1 MIRVQRLLPIEIIK
15 GLNNMDKGYKNHW
28 IVGIRELLALLLLG
42 FVGFYINRYIRI
54 EGLYM
59 DDLYMW
65 SCYGE
70 QSFWEFA
77 FPIGTST
84 RFRPV
89 YWIATYLEM
98 MLVRNHPGLFV
109 PVNIIL
115 NVLTAY
121 LIYGFARKL
130 SRGNFPVALLAGGM
144 YLISH
149 FSYYQIGQAL
159 GLLETMSLFMAIL
172 ILWLLHDFLTDGK
185 TRHFYLACL
194 TYFLLVFSHERYL
207 ALLPLFYL
215 ALLFAPRRKNTGA
228 MSSAE
233 KRGRIFRFL
242 LPLLML
248 LVIIGI
254 RRYAIGTALPA
265 GTGGTEVTDT
275 FSLGQAL
282 QFSFQQVM
290 YLFGVNIGPTYLAGI
305 SWADFSPVYRKLVY
319 LSWIPLAI
327 LVLSYLVLS
336 LRDGRFAI
344 AKKNREFWGRNLL
357 FLAFIALC
365 IGCSSI
371 TIRVEMRWVY
381 VSYAASLLYLSL
393 MCGECTDLLG
403 RGRAEKRYR
412 AAEGEGSRKVLS
424 LSATREK
431 RAYGQRL
438 GRMAAIVFTIPWIM
452 YAGCMAPVERY
463 DRAHFYDIYFWED
476 QDRMN
481 SLAAETVLKYG
492 TDAVLGK
499 QVYILENS
507 YGMSDFYARTFF
519 KVYDPEKTG
528 QGTEIHFVDSVE
540 ALAGLGLT
548 QENALV
554 LQEVPA
560 ARGYQDITEEVLP

>member
-1 MIRVQRLLPIEIIK
+1 
-15 GLNNMDKGYKNHW
+15 MDTRYKNKW
-28 IVGIRELLALLLLG
+28 ISRAQALAALLLLG
-42 FVGFYINRYIRI
+42 LVGFYINRYIRI

-115 NVLTAY
+115 NILTAY
-121 LIYGFARKL
+121 LIYAFARRL
-130 SRGNFPVALLAGGM
+130 SKGNFPVSVLAGGM

-149 FSYYQIGQAL
+149 FAYYQIAQAL
-159 GLLETMSLFMAIL
+159 GLLETMSLFMAIV
-172 ILWLLHDFLTDGK
+172 ILWLLYDFIAEGK
-185 TRHFYLACL
+185 GRQFYLANL

-207 ALLPLFYL
+207 ALFPLFYL
-215 ALLFAPRRKNTGA
+215 ALLFAPRRKASGV

-233 KRGRIFRFL
+233 KRGRSFRFL
-242 LPLLML
+242 LPLLLL

-275 FSLGQAL
+275 FSLSQAL
-282 QFSFQQVM
+282 QFSLQQVM
-290 YLFGVNIGPTYLAGI
+290 YLFGVNIGPTYLSGI
-305 SWADFSPVYRKLVY
+305 SWSDFAPLYRKLVY
-319 LSWIPLAI
+319 CSWLPLGI

-336 LRDGRFAI
+336 ARNGRFAL
-344 AKKNREFWGRNLL
+344 KNREFWGKNLL

-371 TIRVEMRWVY
+371 TIRVEMRWIY
-381 VSYAASLLYLSL
+381 VSYAACLLYLSL
-393 MCGECTDLLG
+393 MCGACTEMLG
-403 RGRAEKRYR
+403 MGRAEKRYR
-412 AAEGEGSRKVLS
+412 EAEGGGTRKVLS

-431 RAYGQRL
+431 RAYGKRL
-438 GRMAAIVFTIPWIM
+438 GRLAAVFFTALWIM
-452 YAGCMAPVERY
+452 YAGLLAPVERY
-463 DRAHFYDIYFWED
+463 DRAHFKDIYFWED

-481 SLAAETVLKYG
+481 SLAEQTVLKYG
-492 TDAVLGK
+492 TDSVLGK
-499 QVYILENS
+499 QVYILGNS

-528 QGTEIHFVDSVE
+528 QGTRIHFVDTVE
-540 ALAGLGLT
+540 ELAGLGLT
-548 QENALV
+548 KDNAIV
-554 LQEVPA
+554 LRELPE
-560 ARGYQDITEEVLP
+560 ARGYQDITEEVLS

>member
-1 MIRVQRLLPIEIIK
+1 
-15 GLNNMDKGYKNHW
+15 MDTRYRNKW
-28 IVGIRELLALLLLG
+28 IDGGQAVLALLLLG
-42 FVGFYINRYIRI
+42 LVGFYINRYIRI

-121 LIYGFARKL
+121 LIYSFARRL
-130 SRGNFPVALLAGGM
+130 SKGNFPVAVLAGGM

-149 FSYYQIGQAL
+149 FAYYQIGQAL
-159 GLLETMSLFMAIL
+159 GLLETMSLFMAL
-172 ILWLLHDFLTDGK
+172 VILWLLYDFLQEGK
-185 TRHFYLACL
+185 ARQYYLANL

-207 ALLPLFYL
+207 ALFPLFYL
-215 ALLFAPRRKNTGA
+215 ALLFGPRRRSVGA

-233 KRGRIFRFL
+233 KRGRCFRFL
-242 LPLLML
+242 LPLLL
-248 LVIIGI
+248 LLLIIGI

-282 QFSFQQVM
+282 QFSLQQVM
-290 YLFGVNIGPTYLAGI
+290 YLFGVNIGPTYLSGI
-305 SWADFSPVYRKLVY
+305 SWTDFAPLYRKLVY
-319 LSWIPLAI
+319 LSWLPLGI
-327 LVLSYLVLS
+327 LVLSYLLLS
-336 LRDGRFAI
+336 VRNGRFQL
-344 AKKNREFWGRNLL
+344 KNREFWGRNIL

-371 TIRVEMRWVY
+371 TIRVEMRWIY
-381 VSYAASLLYLSL
+381 VSYAACLLYLSL
-393 MCGECTDLLG
+393 MCGECTDMLG

-412 AAEGEGSRKVLS
+412 AAEGDGSRKVLS

-431 RAYGQRL
+431 RAYGRRL
-438 GRMAAIVFTIPWIM
+438 GRAAAVLFTIPWIV

-463 DRAHFYDIYFWED
+463 DRSHYYDIYFWED

-481 SLAAETVLKYG
+481 SLAEQTVLKYG

-528 QGTEIHFVDSVE
+528 QGTRIHFVDSAS

-548 QENALV
+548 RETALV
-554 LQEVPA
+554 LREVPE
-560 ARGYQDITEEVLP
+560 ARGYQDITEEVLS